1 MQNVVVNMCEK
12 FRNDRL
18 RNNRSL
24 GNWKSDNNNI
34 NTNKNTKNK
43 NNVRSTWGLVSG
55 SNKKI
60 NPYVAK
66 FGHNMAKNGHCVLS
80 GVNKTAFSGI
90 STLFYRATQS
100 ARYLL

>member
-1 MQNVVVNMCEK
+1 MQKVVANMYEK

-24 GNWKSDNNNI
+24 GNWKFDNN

-43 NNVRSTWGLVSG
+43 NNVCSAWGLVSG
-55 SNKKI
+55 SNKKM

-66 FGHNMAKNGHCVLS
+66 FGHNMAKNGYYVLS
-80 GVNKTAFSGI
+80 GFNNTALSGI
-90 STLFYRATQS
+90 ATF
-100 ARYLL
+100 LHKIGL